1 MSVRRTTEQKRAERA
16 WKEVKGAKEGG
27 FGDKYLPLA
36 QSAPADI
43 QTNGLAQA
51 LAFWRAKGEP
61 HHQALYG
68 HISAWVMDQLGHPGQ
83 DLLAWI
89 TDASTGSDRY
99 RQATVEA
106 MAFLVWIKR
115 FAEAELR

>member
-1 MSVRRTTEQKRAERA
+1 MSVRRTTEQRRAEKA
-16 WKEVKGAKEGG
+16 WQAVKAVRQKPKE
-27 FGDKYLPLA
+27 YLALA
-36 QSAPADI
+36 RSAPADV
-43 QTNGLAQA
+43 QANGLAQT

-61 HHQALYG
+61 HHEDLYS
-68 HISAWVMDQLGHPGQ
+68 HVSQWVMEQLGQPGQ

-89 TDASTGSDRY
+89 TDSSTSSGRY

-115 FAEAELR
+115 FAEAELKWA